1 MQTEQHQNKKDYG
14 LFTHSHK
21 KAQKGQTRQ
30 GPYVL
35 LCFFAARLLLRPMT
49 HLLGIDLSTT
59 GAKAL
64 LIDREGRVVSSAT
77 TPLNLSTP
85 HPLWSE
91 QDPHEWWTAAA
102 NSIKQALTEANVSGE
117 NIAAIGLT
125 GQMHGLVLLDD
136 NGQVLRPAILWNDQR
151 CGAECDEI
159 RARVT
164 REKLV
169 QITGNDALTGFTAPK
184 ILWVETHEPEI
195 YHRIRHILL
204 PKDYIRYKLTGEL
217 AMDKADGSGTM
228 LFDLR
233 RRTWSL
239 ELLEILNISPD
250 WLPPTFEG
258 HETTGEVTREV
269 VELTGLRAGTP
280 VVAGG
285 GDQSAQAV
293 GVGVVRPGSMAVTL
307 GTSGV
312 VFAAT
317 ESALIEPAGRLHAFC
332 HAVSDRW
339 HLMGVMLSAAG
350 SLQWY
355 HDKFTHDKSF
365 GDLVDEASQ
374 VPAGSEGLIFL
385 PYLSGERTPHPDPF
399 ARGAWIGLTTR
410 HSRSHLTR
418 AVLEGVAFGL
428 KDIFNLMKEV
438 GLGTVNQIRVSGGGA
453 KSSLW
458 RQIIADIFE
467 AELVT
472 VNTTEGAAYGAALL
486 AGVGAGVWPDVDT
499 ACAQTIFVRDRV
511 SPNAAT
517 AATYRS
523 MYHEYQSLYPA
534 LKPTFQALS
543 NIGQD

>member
-1 MQTEQHQNKKDYG
+1 
-14 LFTHSHK
+14 
-21 KAQKGQTRQ
+21 
-30 GPYVL
+30 
-35 LCFFAARLLLRPMT
+35 MT

-102 NSIKQALTEANVSGE
+102 NSIKQALAEGSVTGE

-136 NGQVLRPAILWNDQR
+136 NGQVPRPAILWNDQR

-164 REKLV
+164 RAKLV

-184 ILWVETHEPEI
+184 ILWVERHEPEI
-195 YHRIRHILL
+195 HRRIRHILL
-204 PKDYIRYKLTGEL
+204 PKDYIRYKLTGTL

-233 RRTWSL
+233 KRTWSSQ
-239 ELLEILNISPD
+239 IVDALNISPD
-250 WLPPTFEG
+250 WLPQTFEG
-258 HETTGEVTREV
+258 HEITGEVTRDAAAS
-269 VELTGLRAGTP
+269 TGLRPGIP

-293 GVGVVRPGSMAVTL
+293 GTGVVRPGTIAVTL

-317 ESALIEPAGRLHAFC
+317 ESPLIEPEGRLHAFC
-332 HAVSDRW
+332 HAVVGRW

-350 SLQWY
+350 SLEWY
-355 HDKFTHDKSF
+355 RNTFAPGSEFDELIS
-365 GDLVDEASQ
+365 EASKT
-374 VPAGSEGLIFL
+374 PAASEGLLFL
-385 PYLSGERTPHPDPF
+385 PYLSGERTPYPDPH
-399 ARGAWIGLTTR
+399 ARGAWVGLTMR
-410 HSRSHLTR
+410 HGQAHLTR
-418 AVLEGVAFGL
+418 SILEGVAFGI
-428 KDIFNLMKEV
+428 KDMFCLMRDA
-438 GLGTVNQIRVSGGGA
+438 GLGAIEEVRVSGGGA
-453 KSSLW
+453 KSLLW
-458 RQIIADIFE
+458 RQILADTLD
-467 AELVT
+467 AELVS
-472 VNTTEGAAYGAALL
+472 VSTTEGAAFGAALL
-486 AGVGAGVWPDVDT
+486 AGVGAGVWPNIDT
-499 ACAQTIFVRDRV
+499 ACAQTISTRDHV
-511 SPNAAT
+511 TPNKDVVAL
-517 AATYRS
+517 YD
-523 MYHEYQSLYPA
+523 SLYAQYKLLYPT
-534 LKPTFQALS
+534 LKPVFHNLS
-543 NIGQD
+543 NHG

>member
-1 MQTEQHQNKKDYG
+1 
-14 LFTHSHK
+14 
-21 KAQKGQTRQ
+21 
-30 GPYVL
+30 
-35 LCFFAARLLLRPMT
+35 MT

-64 LIDREGRVVSSAT
+64 LIDSEGRVVSSAT

-91 QDPHEWWTAAA
+91 QDPHEWWTATV
-102 NSIKQALTEANVSGE
+102 NSIKTALAEASVSGE
-117 NIAAIGLT
+117 DIVAIGLT
-125 GQMHGLVLLDD
+125 GQMHSLVLLDE
-136 NGQVLRPAILWNDQR
+136 NGHVLRPAILWNDQR

-164 REKLV
+164 RDKLV

-184 ILWVETHEPEI
+184 ILWVEKHEPQI
-195 YHRIRHILL
+195 HQRIRHILL
-204 PKDYIRYKLTGEL
+204 PKDYIRYKLTAGL

-233 RRTWSL
+233 RRTWST
-239 ELLEILNISPD
+239 ELLSLLNISAE
-250 WLPPTFEG
+250 WLPRTFEG

-269 VELTGLRAGTP
+269 AELTGLRAGTS

-285 GDQSAQAV
+285 GDQAAGAV
-293 GVGVVRPGSMAVTL
+293 GVGVVRPGMMAVTV

-332 HAVSDRW
+332 HAVENRW

-355 HDKFTHDKSF
+355 HDKFAREKSF
-365 GDLVDEASQ
+365 AELVNEAADI
-374 VPAGSEGLIFL
+374 PAGSEGLIFL

-410 HSRSHLTR
+410 HSQPHLTR

-428 KDIFNLMKEV
+428 KDIFNLMKEI
-438 GLGTVNQIRVSGGGA
+438 GLGSVDQIRVSGGGA
-453 KSSLW
+453 KSVLW
-458 RQIIADIFE
+458 RQILADIFE

-486 AGVGAGVWPDVDT
+486 AGVGAGVWGDVDA
-499 ACAQTIFVRDRV
+499 ACSQTIFVNDRV
-511 SPNAAT
+511 SPNRAT
-517 AATYRS
+517 AEIYRS
-523 MYHEYQSLYPA
+523 MYHQYRNLYPV
-534 LKPTFQALS
+534 LKPTFSALS
-543 NIGQD
+543 NVE

>member
-1 MQTEQHQNKKDYG
+1 
-14 LFTHSHK
+14 
-21 KAQKGQTRQ
+21 
-30 GPYVL
+30 
-35 LCFFAARLLLRPMT
+35 MT
-49 HLLGIDLSTT
+49 YLLGIDLSTT

-64 LIDREGRVVSSAT
+64 LIDNEGRVMSSAT
-77 TPLNLSTP
+77 TPLSLSTP
-85 HPLWSE
+85 FPLWSE
-91 QDPHEWWTAAA
+91 QDPHEWWTAAV
-102 NSIKQALTEANVSGE
+102 NSIQAALAEASMSGE
-117 NIAAIGLT
+117 DIAAIGLT

-136 NGQVLRPAILWNDQR
+136 KGQVLRPAILWNDQR

-159 RARVT
+159 RARVS
-164 REKLV
+164 RQKLV

-184 ILWVETHEPEI
+184 ILWVEEHEPEI
-195 YHRIRHILL
+195 HHRIRHILL
-204 PKDYIRYKLTGEL
+204 PKDYIRYKLTAGL

-233 RRTWSL
+233 KRTWSS
-239 ELLEILNISPD
+239 ELLKMLNISAD

-258 HETTGEVTREV
+258 HETTGEVTSEAA
-269 VELTGLRAGTP
+269 ELTGLRAGTP

-285 GDQSAQAV
+285 GDQAAQAV
-293 GVGVVRPGSMAVTL
+293 GVGVVRPGTMAVTL

-332 HAVSDRW
+332 HAVSNRW

-355 HDKFTHDKSF
+355 HDKFARDKSF
-365 GDLVDEASQ
+365 NELVNEAFEI
-374 VPAGSEGLIFL
+374 PAGCEGLIFL
-385 PYLSGERTPHPDPF
+385 PYLSGERTPYPDPF

-410 HSRSHLTR
+410 HSQPHLTR

-438 GLGTVNQIRVSGGGA
+438 GLESVDQIRVSGGGA

-458 RQIIADIFE
+458 RQIIADVFE

-486 AGVGAGVWPDVDT
+486 AGVGVGVWSDVDT
-499 ACAQTIFVRDRV
+499 ACTQTIFVSDRV
-511 SPNAAT
+511 LPNAAT
-517 AATYRS
+517 AETYQS
-523 MYHEYQSLYPA
+523 MYREYRSLYPA
-534 LKPTFQALS
+534 LKPTFEAIHRLHR
-543 NIGQD
+543 